1 MKKNTECISY
11 LKEQK
16 CPPEIIAIF
25 EGILSGAKQMRFLL
39 SQAAFLD
46 LFGALGQ
53 NIQAETQQKLDEKAQ
68 IIFEEKFLATQNLA
82 ALVSEEKEEIIQMHK
97 EANYVLVMD
106 PLDGSSNIDVNL
118 SVGSIFG
125 IFKRKTLTG
134 TEATAVDFLR
144 KGDELVAAAYVL
156 YGTATVLVLNVGTKT
171 LGFTLDEK
179 ESFLLSDHFEM
190 PAATIYSVNQANQ
203 NSWDWSI
210 LQMVEKYQKKC
221 TARYVGALVA
231 DFHRN
236 LIKGG
241 VYFYPADQKAKQ
253 GKLRL
258 LYECFP
264 LAFLAS
270 GANGTAFSNLSPK
283 TSILSLRAEA
293 IHQRSPFFVFPLKN
307 LVDLNEQ

>member
-1 MKKNTECISY
+1 MYKMNT
-11 LKEQK
+11 
-16 CPPEIIAIF
+16 
-25 EGILSGAKQMRFLL
+25 
-39 SQAAFLD
+39 
-46 LFGALGQ
+46 
-53 NIQAETQQKLDEKAQ
+53 
-68 IIFEEKFLATQNLA
+68 
-82 ALVSEEKEEIIQMHK
+82 
-97 EANYVLVMD
+97 
-106 PLDGSSNIDVNL
+106 
-118 SVGSIFG
+118 
-125 IFKRKTLTG
+125 
-134 TEATAVDFLR
+134 
-144 KGDELVAAAYVL
+144 
-156 YGTATVLVLNVGTKT
+156 
-171 LGFTLDEK
+171 
-179 ESFLLSDHFEM
+179 SFLLMLLLTFVLLFM
-190 PAATIYSVNQANQ
+190 TV
-203 NSWDWSI
+203 
-210 LQMVEKYQKKC
+210 LQESNEKYQKKC

-283 TSILSLRAEA
+283 TSILSLRAEE